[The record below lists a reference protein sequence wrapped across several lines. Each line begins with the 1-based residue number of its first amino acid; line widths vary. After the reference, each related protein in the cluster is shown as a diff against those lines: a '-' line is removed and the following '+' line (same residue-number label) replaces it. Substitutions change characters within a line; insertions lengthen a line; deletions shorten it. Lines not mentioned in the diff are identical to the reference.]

1 MRQFI
6 GITVMFALFF
16 VLASGCA
23 TRGQVQELEE
33 RLERAEKAT
42 EKCKELFE
50 LQQYK

>member
-1 MRQFI
+1 MRHLI
-6 GITVMFALFF
+6 SITVILALFL

-33 RLERAEKAT
+33 RVERAEKAA